1 MNNNIKKEIDNIE
14 IPSDLHERSKTGVQK
29 AKLELPNN
37 KRYWSKFMAVAAS
50 LLMVVGSYG
59 VYKNIIHNDQNQAKT
74 NNNTAIVSKEGGLKI
89 PSLILPDTSEN
100 ASMDMIGLIVYNGKV
115 YTQTATEMDTKSA
128 ESMLGEKLGKTKG
141 TIDEWSKQDEY
152 AIEFASTIG
161 VEDVYSVKGY
171 DKDFRIMTFS
181 VYEGEIHSEYYESFN
196 GMTIYSGEDIFGKL
210 KISGNVVSAQYQ
222 TYSDWDKSVERF
234 YPMEDKHLLNSF
246 VAELNHT
253 IPYSYDSVE
262 KMLGDF
268 RNDEEYRHMIIQL
281 NDGSKITLVVLKDG
295 YVRYGNTD
303 VYFKMEGSVFE
314 EVWRALSTDD
324 MN

>member
-1 MNNNIKKEIDNIE
+1 LNNNIKQEMDLIE
-14 IPSDLHERSKTGVQK
+14 IPSDLHERSKLGVQK
-29 AKLELPNN
+29 AKLEMPKK
-37 KRYWSKFMAVAAS
+37 KRYWSKSIAVVAS

-59 VYKNIIHNDQNQAKT
+59 VYKNVIHNDQNQAAP
-74 NNNTAIVSKEGGLKI
+74 NNNASNETKGNGLKI
-89 PSLILPDTSEN
+89 PPIELPEVKEGT
-100 ASMDMIGLIVYNGKV
+100 SMDMIGLIVYNGKV

-128 ESMLGEKLGKTKG
+128 ESMLGEMLGKTKG
-141 TIDEWSKQDEY
+141 TIDEWSTQDKY

-161 VEDVYSVKGY
+161 EEDVYSVKGY

-181 VYEGEIHSEYYESFN
+181 VYEGEIHSEYYESLN
-196 GMTIYSGEDIFGKL
+196 GMTVYSGEDVFGKL

-234 YPMEDKHLLNSF
+234 YPMEDKHLLNNF

-253 IPYSYDSVE
+253 IPYSYESVE

-281 NDGSKITLVVLKDG
+281 NDGSKITLVILKDG

-303 VYFKMEGSVFE
+303 VYFKMDSGVFE
-314 EVWRALSTDD
+314 EVWRALTTDE